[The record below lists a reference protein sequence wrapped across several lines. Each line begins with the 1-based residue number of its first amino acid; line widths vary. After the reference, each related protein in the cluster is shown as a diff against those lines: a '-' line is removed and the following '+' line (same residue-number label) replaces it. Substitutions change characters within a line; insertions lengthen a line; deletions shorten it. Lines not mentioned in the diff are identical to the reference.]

1 MTEDIGRVFR
11 LQMASDVLRDG
22 LGLELVNDHEE
33 VVAEVFR
40 SDVNNSLEIS
50 LFERDLP
57 FVEIERLLKK
67 ARTLLGTFEDGSPL
81 PPPVT

>member
-40 SDVNNSLEIS
+40 SDVNNSVEVS

-67 ARTLLGTFEDGSPL
+67 ARALLGTFEDGSPL